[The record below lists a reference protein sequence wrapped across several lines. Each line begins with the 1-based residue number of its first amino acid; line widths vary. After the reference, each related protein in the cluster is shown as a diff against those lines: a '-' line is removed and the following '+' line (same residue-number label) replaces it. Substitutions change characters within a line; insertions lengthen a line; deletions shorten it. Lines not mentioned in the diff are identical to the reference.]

1 MKTVASATNVA
12 RFIAAACLLVLQF
25 ASIPN
30 AAAVVVKDL
39 FVVEFPVPDQNAQV
53 RTAVFKKGLEQVLIR
68 ASGSRTVIQE
78 ITPGNAAAYVQQFS
92 YVENQSVEKQGR
104 GQQSFELTYI
114 LKVQYN
120 AGKIINLLRDNNQ
133 PVWGEHRSESIV
145 WLAVRDGS
153 SRYVLKDSDE
163 SLLRDSVEL
172 SAVRRGLPLIWPVYD
187 RTDRQ
192 QLGFT
197 DVWAAFGDQV
207 RVASKRYTR
216 GPAIVG
222 RLSWTGNEWKG
233 DWSVFVDSSAYSWSL
248 SGSDYNSVISEGIDL
263 SADKIGKHYAVLE
276 RDGVNEP
283 DLLVEI
289 NNVDSLQTYHK
300 IQTFLEGLTAVRQ
313 AHVARVDDG
322 VVLFR
327 LDLRGDLD
335 DFIRLVSTDRTL
347 QPLVDSIQP
356 GGAAGQQTILRYSY
370 RK

>member
-12 RFIAAACLLVLQF
+12 RFIATACLLVMQI
-25 ASIPN
+25 AIMPD
-30 AAAVVVKDL
+30 AAAVVVKNL
-39 FVVEFPVPDQNAQV
+39 FVVEFPVPNQNAQV
-53 RTAVFKKGLEQVLIR
+53 RKAVFSKGLNEVLIR
-68 ASGSRTVIQE
+68 ASGSRTVVQE
-78 ITPGNAAAYVQQFS
+78 LTPGNAAAYVQQFS
-92 YVENQSVEKQGR
+92 YVENQSADEQGR
-104 GQQSFELTYI
+104 GQQSFKLSYI

-120 AGKIINLLRDNNQ
+120 AGKIISLLRDNNQ
-133 PVWGEHRSESIV
+133 PVWGEHRSEAIV

-163 SLLRDSVEL
+163 SLLKDSVEQ
-172 SAVRRGLPLIWPVYD
+172 SAVRRGLPLVWPVYD
-187 RTDRQ
+187 RKDRQ

-197 DVWAAFGDQV
+197 DVWAAFGEQV

-233 DWSVFVDSSAYSWSL
+233 DWSVFVDNSAYGWSL
-248 SGSDYNSVISEGIDL
+248 SGSDYNSVIAEGIDL
-263 SADKIGKHYAVLE
+263 STDKIGKHYAVLE
-276 RDGVNEP
+276 RSGVNEP

-289 NNVDSLQTYHK
+289 NNVDSVQSYHK

-313 AHVARVDDG
+313 ANVARVDDG

-327 LDLRGDLD
+327 VDLRGDID

-347 QPLVDSIQP
+347 EPVVDSIQP
-356 GGAAGQQTILRYSY
+356 GGATGQQPALRYSY